1 MADNR
6 LGEFLRARRELTRP
20 EQVGLPAGTTRRRVS
35 GLRREEVAMLS
46 GVSADYYVRLEQGRD
61 KHPSDQVLEALSR
74 VLDLGADGLE
84 HARRL
89 AGPARPGRRRSART
103 PRVDPALRRLLD
115 ALAGC
120 PAMVTSRYLDVLAS
134 NVLAA
139 ALHPIFGEGSN
150 LVRALFLDPGAHDCY
165 PDWDRVA
172 QETVASLRAAAGA
185 DPDHPRLAELVGE
198 LSVKSPEF
206 LALWARHEVKAK
218 TRGRKQI
225 VNAEVGLLTVEY
237 ETLTVPGADGQLLVV
252 YHAEPHS
259 PSAEGLALLGSV
271 AASV

>member
-1 MADNR
+1 MVDNR

-20 EQVGLPAGTTRRRVS
+20 EQVGLPAGAVRRRVP

-61 KHPSDQVLEALSR
+61 KHPSGQVLEALSR
-74 VLDLGADGLE
+74 VLDLGPDGLE

-89 AGPARPGRRRSART
+89 AGPAQPRRSRVART
-103 PRVDPALRRLLD
+103 PRVDPALRRLIGSLT
-115 ALAGC
+115 GC
-120 PAMVTSRYLDVLAS
+120 PAMVTTRYLDVLAA
-134 NVLAA
+134 NPLAA

-150 LVRALFLDPGAHDCY
+150 LVRALFLEPGARDCY
-165 PDWDRVA
+165 PDWHHVA
-172 QETVASLRAAAGA
+172 QETAASLRAAAGA

-225 VNAEVGLLTVEY
+225 VNAAVGPLTLEY
-237 ETLTVPGADGQLLVV
+237 ETLTVPGADGQMVLV
-252 YHAEPHS
+252 YHAEPR
-259 PSAEGLALLGSV
+259 SASAVALALLGSI
-271 AASV
+271 AATV

>member
-1 MADNR
+1 MAENR

-20 EQVGLPAGTTRRRVS
+20 EQVGLPPGAGRRRVS

-74 VLDLGADGLE
+74 VLDLGPDGLE

-89 AGPARPGRRRSART
+89 AGAARPGRRRSGRT

-115 ALAGC
+115 ALTGT
-120 PAMVTSRYLDVLAS
+120 PALLTSRYLDVLAT
-134 NVLAA
+134 NRLGA
-139 ALHPIFGEGSN
+139 ALHPIFGPGSN
-150 LVRALFLDPGAHDCY
+150 LIRAVFLDPASRDCY
-165 PDWDRVA
+165 PDWDKVA
-172 QETVASLRAAAGA
+172 QETVASLRSSAGA

-198 LSVKSPEF
+198 LSVKSPDF
-206 LALWARHEVKAK
+206 RAWWAKHEVKAK
-218 TRGRKQI
+218 TRGTKQI
-225 VNAEVGLLTVEY
+225 VNAEVGLLHLEY
-237 ETLTVPGADGQLLVV
+237 ETLIPPSADGQMLVI

-259 PSAEGLALLGSV
+259 PAAQALALLGSV
-271 AASV
+271 AVTA